1 MLSAPCAGIGVIVGS
16 GVGVAVERG
25 VITKSRNG
33 NRFHIE
39 KRMFISIPPFIVA
52 TAVRS
57 SRLLH

>member
-33 NRFHIE
+33 NRFRKE
-39 KRMFISIPPFIVA
+39 KRMFMSVSPF
-52 TAVRS
+52 
-57 SRLLH
+57 